1 MSEREA
7 RRISRPLTQAE
18 QDRLVLARAQVAD
31 ELPELAVRDQLSR
44 EAQDEP
50 TLSAEI
56 RRAIHASTI
65 SLTNIASRAGVTPLH
80 LDEFLTG
87 ERTLRSDVLDR
98 LSTTLGFE
106 FKLAASK

>member
-1 MSEREA
+1 MNAKEA

-18 QDRLVLARAQVAD
+18 QDRLVQARAQIAE
-31 ELPELAVRDQLSR
+31 ELPDLVARDQLRR
-44 EAQDEP
+44 EALDEP

-56 RRAIHASTI
+56 RRAIHSSTL
-65 SLTNIASRAGVTPLH
+65 SLSSIASSAGVAPLH

-106 FKLAASK
+106 IKLTASR